1 MQNGYRW
8 VIKEKNSGKWLKS
21 VTEASIDGLTLSD
34 SLDDALRYGAKFR
47 ATDDASYLTSSARQ
61 RESTIPGMFFEVYEF
76 SDSDRDKQTEPYL
89 IFSPKIKGKA
99 ADKEVAE

>member
-8 VIKEKNSGKWLKS
+8 VIKEKNSGKWLES

-34 SLDDALRYGAKFR
+34 SLDEALRYGAK
-47 ATDDASYLTSSARQ
+47 DDASYLTSRAQ
-61 RESTIPGMFFEVYEF
+61 QKKSTIPGMFFEVYEF
-76 SDSDRDKQTEPYL
+76 SDSERDKQTRPYL

-99 ADKEVAE
+99 SDKEVAE